1 MVRRLH
7 PVGWMLVLAAGLLLG
22 ACSRQETA
30 WHDASREDTVAAY
43 GAYLQDYPA
52 GAHAVQA
59 RQRLDELREQQ
70 DWQRALR
77 IDAPE
82 SYQRYLAAH
91 PGGRYDAA
99 ARERLADF
107 LRARTAV
114 AVEPPT
120 VTAVVPQSAGER
132 EPEFDTPAA
141 GTLIAAAESA
151 GYRIQL
157 GAFGSGERAARSA
170 WQSLRTRHADL
181 LGGLTSRVDVV
192 TREGRN
198 LWRLQAG
205 PVSESHAREIC
216 RALVARGADCIV
228 VAG

>member
-1 MVRRLH
+1 MVRGLR
-7 PVGWMLVLAAGLLLG
+7 PVGWMVVLTTGLLLG

-30 WHDASREDTVAAY
+30 WHDANRDDTVAAY
-43 GAYLQDYPA
+43 GAYLEDYPA

-59 RQRLDELREQQ
+59 HQRLDELREQQ

-77 IDAPE
+77 LDAPE

-91 PGGRYDAA
+91 PDGRYGAA

-107 LRARTAV
+107 LRARTAI
-114 AVEPPT
+114 AVEPPAM
-120 VTAVVPQSAGER
+120 TATVPQPAGER
-132 EPEFDTPAA
+132 EPEFDSPVA

-157 GAFGSGERAARSA
+157 GAFGSGEQAARGA

-192 TREGRN
+192 TRKGRS

-205 PVSESHAREIC
+205 PVSESRAREIC
-216 RALVARGADCIV
+216 HALAARGVECIV
-228 VAG
+228 VPG